1 MDNSNTMLVFKVL
14 ANSVR
19 LKIIDALLDGPKSVE
34 SICIKAGE
42 AQSRVSHELF
52 CLKNCNF
59 VKPNRNGKMI
69 IYELNKASVMPILN
83 AANNH
88 ASLFCKELKNCDV
101 LSKIKESTQSIYN
114 K

>member
-1 MDNSNTMLVFKVL
+1 MNSSDNVLVFKAL

-19 LKIIDALLDGPKSVE
+19 LKIIDTLLDGPKNVE
-34 SICIKAGE
+34 SICTRIGE

-52 CLKNCNF
+52 CLRNCGF
-59 VKPNRNGKMI
+59 VKPSRSGKMI

-83 AANNH
+83 AANKH
-88 ASLFCKELKNCDV
+88 ASLFCKELKNCDI
-101 LSKIKESTQSIYN
+101 LSEIKESAQSIYN